1 MKHRTVGPFSVSALG
16 LGCMT
21 LSHAYGNPP
30 DPATA
35 ANVLR
40 RALDLGYNFFDTAA
54 QYGFGANETLLG
66 NVLKDRRRDIV
77 LASKAGMFRNAQGV
91 REVDARPEVLKKT
104 CDDAL
109 IRLQTDVIDLY
120 YLHRWDKRV
129 PVEDSIGA
137 LSDLVKQGKV
147 RTLGISEVSAP
158 TLRKAHAVHPITAL
172 QTEYSLWTRDA
183 EVAVLDAC
191 EELGI
196 AFVANDENSGFS
208 RTVNVGLEL
217 AHAMEHDAVLVN
229 ADIEFPQ
236 PGWLENMRDRT
247 DTEGRPAAVVGAR
260 LLYPNGL
267 IQHAGVVFSLLNRD
281 WLHRYRFGPANLP
294 EALSTTRCIVTA
306 ALQFI
311 RWETLDQIGLYDE
324 GYRLCYEDVDYC
336 LRVFKAGLEC
346 IYEPSVVATHHESY
360 FRKKSSPEIK
370 RWTLDS
376 IARMR
381 ALWGAEDLSRWVPE
395 TL

>member
-1 MKHRTVGPFSVSALG
+1 MQQRNLGPFSVSALG

-30 DPATA
+30 DPETA
-35 ANVLR
+35 ATVLR

-104 CDDAL
+104 CEDAL
-109 IRLQTDVIDLY
+109 IRLQTDWIDLY

-147 RTLGISEVSAP
+147 KTIGISEVSAP

-183 EVAVLDAC
+183 EIAVLDAC
-191 EELGI
+191 NELGI
-196 AFVANDENSGFS
+196 AFVAFSPVARGFLAGGVRDVSTLPPKDIRLAQPRFQGENFQRNLKLLDGLIALALENDCTPAQLALAWLVAQRHYIIPIPGTTRLDHLEENVGALDIRLSADTMARLDALINS
-208 RTVNVGLEL
+208 RTVSGPRYN
-217 AHAMEHDAVLVN
+217 DAT
-229 ADIEFPQ
+229 FP
-236 PGWLENMRDRT
+236 EI
-247 DTEGRPAAVVGAR
+247 DTE
-260 LLYPNGL
+260 
-267 IQHAGVVFSLLNRD
+267 
-281 WLHRYRFGPANLP
+281 
-294 EALSTTRCIVTA
+294 
-306 ALQFI
+306 
-311 RWETLDQIGLYDE
+311 
-324 GYRLCYEDVDYC
+324 
-336 LRVFKAGLEC
+336 RV
-346 IYEPSVVATHHESY
+346 PV
-360 FRKKSSPEIK
+360 
-370 RWTLDS
+370 
-376 IARMR
+376 
-381 ALWGAEDLSRWVPE
+381 
-395 TL
+395 

>member
-1 MKHRTVGPFSVSALG
+1 MRQRKLGPFSVSALG

-35 ANVLR
+35 ASVLR

-91 REVDARPEVLKKT
+91 REVDCRPDVLKKT

-137 LSDLVKQGKV
+137 LSDLVREGKI
-147 RTLGISEVSAP
+147 RTIGISEVSAL

-183 EVAVLDAC
+183 EIAVPDTC
-191 EELGI
+191 RKLG
-196 AFVANDENSGFS
+196 
-208 RTVNVGLEL
+208 TP
-217 AHAMEHDAVLVN
+217 LV
-229 ADIEFPQ
+229 
-236 PGWLENMRDRT
+236 T
-247 DTEGRPAAVVGAR
+247 C
-260 LLYPNGL
+260 
-267 IQHAGVVFSLLNRD
+267 
-281 WLHRYRFGPANLP
+281 LP
-294 EALSTTRCIVTA
+294 LTA
-306 ALQFI
+306 
-311 RWETLDQIGLYDE
+311 
-324 GYRLCYEDVDYC
+324 
-336 LRVFKAGLEC
+336 
-346 IYEPSVVATHHESY
+346 S
-360 FRKKSSPEIK
+360 
-370 RWTLDS
+370 
-376 IARMR
+376 
-381 ALWGAEDLSRWVPE
+381 
-395 TL
+395 